1 MNQIYDFQTFY
12 ALDVVLYMTI
22 IFVHNKKAEK
32 ILIIWNIASSSIFSS
47 NNKKNISET
56 YENMWKWQEKKSCEK
71 RKIERTHACE
81 G

>member
-32 ILIIWNIASSSIFSS
+32 VLIIWNIASSSIFSS
-47 NNKKNISET
+47 NNKKI
-56 YENMWKWQEKKSCEK
+56 
-71 RKIERTHACE
+71 
-81 G
+81 